1 MDNLTQSINM
11 YKENIEAKMRKNME
25 KNMKDVESSKVKVT
39 TANLYNLDKV
49 DTHVKIGAGKTIFGL
64 ALYIIIFAILIPLFL
79 MKQGRHELIESYIPN
94 LDLVAGLVSFEGGIF
109 PGYLFMNLYQATP
122 VSLLAFLSQTTIN
135 YMALLGV
142 TFVIARETYVTKSI
156 AKGWSIGLVML
167 LVTYLLPGQF
177 ISSAMSKANDV
188 LIDIFNIDK
197 PKHILTYGTS
207 LLIGTILTVGVIL
220 LEKFLIKKLRKKLDL
235 VGEFVLNIPKLI
247 K

>member
-1 MDNLTQSINM
+1 MDNLSQNVEI
-11 YKENIEAKMRKNME
+11 YK
-25 KNMKDVESSKVKVT
+25 KDVEKDMEKDMKHDEASKVKVT

-49 DTHVKIGAGKTIFGL
+49 DTHVKIGPEKTIFGL
-64 ALYIIIFAILIPLFL
+64 AFYIIIFAILIPIFL
-79 MKQGRHELIESYIPN
+79 IKRGEYELIESYIPN

-122 VSLLAFLSQTTIN
+122 VSLSAFLSQTTIN
-135 YMALLGV
+135 YIALLGV
-142 TFVIARETYVTKSI
+142 TFIIARETFVTKSI
-156 AKGWSIGLVML
+156 AKGWSIGIVML

-177 ISSAMSKANDV
+177 ISSSMSKANE
-188 LIDIFNIDK
+188 IIKDIFNITE
-197 PKHILTYGTS
+197 PNHIVSYGTS
-207 LLIGTILTVGVIL
+207 LLIGTILTFGVIL